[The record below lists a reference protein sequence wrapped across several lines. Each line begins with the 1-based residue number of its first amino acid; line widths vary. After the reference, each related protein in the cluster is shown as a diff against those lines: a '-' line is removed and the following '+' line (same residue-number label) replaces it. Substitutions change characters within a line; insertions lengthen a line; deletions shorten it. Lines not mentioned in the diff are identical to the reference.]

1 MIRKV
6 FIPRSSADAWA
17 RTLALVAVVGAT
29 LFLMWQSEE
38 RDTSNPEAEQLR
50 GPSEPDSFL
59 VGSDYRA
66 FDEQGKL
73 EIQLTSPR
81 IEQFEIGNRADL
93 QAPVAR
99 VFSDQSPEPWIIEA
113 DDGSLLQA
121 QGVLHLHGNVEV
133 TRTTADGETT
143 LTTQKLTVNDR
154 DSTVY
159 TDQPVTIT
167 EPYGTTRATG
177 MKAWIDQRTLEL
189 NSQVEGRY
197 ETLR

>member
-38 RDTSNPEAEQLR
+38 RDTSNPDAEQLR
-50 GPSEPDSFL
+50 GPSEPDSFV

-66 FDEQGKL
+66 FDENGKL

-81 IEQFEIGNRADL
+81 IEQFEDSNRAEL

-99 VFSDQSPEPWIIEA
+99 VFSDQSPEPWIIKSDE
-113 DDGSLLQA
+113 GSLRQT
-121 QGVLHLHGNVEV
+121 QGLLHLRGNVVV
-133 TRTTADGETT
+133 TRATTDGETT
-143 LTTQKLTVNDR
+143 LETGQLTLNDN

-177 MKAWIDQRTLEL
+177 MKAWIDQRILEL

-197 ETLR
+197 ETFR

>member
-17 RTLALVAVVGAT
+17 RTLALIAVIAAT

-38 RDTSNPEAEQLR
+38 RDTGNPEAEQLR
-50 GPSEPDSFL
+50 GPSEPDSF
-59 VGSDYRA
+59 VVDSHYRA
-66 FDEQGKL
+66 FDEQGRL
-73 EIQLTSPR
+73 EIRLTSPR
-81 IEQFEIGNRADL
+81 IEQFENDNRAEL
-93 QAPVAR
+93 QAPIAR
-99 VFSDQSPEPWIIEA
+99 VFSEQSPEPWIIEA
-113 DDGSLLQA
+113 DEGSLLQA
-121 QGVLHLHGNVEV
+121 RGLLHLNGNVLV
-133 TRTTADGETT
+133 TRTAPAGETT
-143 LTTQKLTVNDR
+143 LATEALTLNDN

-159 TDQPVTIT
+159 TDQPVTIN

-177 MKAWIDQRTLEL
+177 MKAWIDERILEL